1 MKKICLFILLYS
13 PAAFAQFYGPSEIWG
28 TSHLQKADMLYEQ
41 NFYEEAIVYYK
52 KELENFDLKEDVYA
66 KLARCYSKL
75 ADYKNVNSNYRI
87 LAQTNALNEPEDK
100 FNFAE
105 SLLSMGLYEESI
117 VWFNNY
123 LETTPG
129 DQLAITRLQGLED
142 ITRFMKDSTYKVVK
156 PFDHN
161 TEHTEFGAVP
171 YGDGILFTSAREKDL
186 IIQHDHLRKTESLLD
201 MYYLPDEFDSTT
213 QKIGRIKISSH
224 WKSNDGP
231 AAIGNSLIV
240 VNRNNGKQKEDVYN
254 SLGLQFY
261 VSNELSMQHLY
272 NFPHNDN
279 SYSIMH
285 PALTVDEDTLYFA
298 SDMPGGFGGMDIFY
312 SVFVGESWSSP
323 VNVGDAV
330 NTSADEIFPFTDS
343 GKLYFSSDGH
353 EGLGGLDIYVWNRY
367 EEETNSV
374 VNLGYPINSG
384 WDDFSIFLRNNKG
397 YMASNRPGG
406 LGNDDIY
413 EIELLE
419 IPEEVIAETIL
430 KLDVTDYLN
439 SEGIETASINLLDK
453 TLNTELTF
461 FTNEEGALD
470 ETIPSAS
477 YTLTVS
483 KSGFEIFETEMDLID
498 VPMRVEEIFLKPD
511 FNFED
516 ISLDSILFELND
528 FRLSGGAQSELD
540 DIIDIM
546 KKYEEVNLEVAA
558 HTDSRGEA
566 SYNSWLSEMRAA
578 STANYLIDKGIPFER
593 INISGYGEEQL
604 LNHCKDGVDCS
615 EEQHSINRRIE
626 FRFLFDKD
634 KE

>member
-224 WKSNDGP
+224 K
-231 AAIGNSLIV
+231 
-240 VNRNNGKQKEDVYN
+240 
-254 SLGLQFY
+254 
-261 VSNELSMQHLY
+261 
-272 NFPHNDN
+272 
-279 SYSIMH
+279 
-285 PALTVDEDTLYFA
+285 
-298 SDMPGGFGGMDIFY
+298 
-312 SVFVGESWSSP
+312 
-323 VNVGDAV
+323 
-330 NTSADEIFPFTDS
+330 
-343 GKLYFSSDGH
+343 
-353 EGLGGLDIYVWNRY
+353 
-367 EEETNSV
+367 
-374 VNLGYPINSG
+374 
-384 WDDFSIFLRNNKG
+384 
-397 YMASNRPGG
+397 
-406 LGNDDIY
+406 
-413 EIELLE
+413 
-419 IPEEVIAETIL
+419 
-430 KLDVTDYLN
+430 
-439 SEGIETASINLLDK
+439 
-453 TLNTELTF
+453 
-461 FTNEEGALD
+461 
-470 ETIPSAS
+470 
-477 YTLTVS
+477 
-483 KSGFEIFETEMDLID
+483 
-498 VPMRVEEIFLKPD
+498 
-511 FNFED
+511 
-516 ISLDSILFELND
+516 
-528 FRLSGGAQSELD
+528 
-540 DIIDIM
+540 
-546 KKYEEVNLEVAA
+546 
-558 HTDSRGEA
+558 
-566 SYNSWLSEMRAA
+566 
-578 STANYLIDKGIPFER
+578 
-593 INISGYGEEQL
+593 
-604 LNHCKDGVDCS
+604 
-615 EEQHSINRRIE
+615 RRMFITH
-626 FRFLFDKD
+626 
-634 KE
+634 

>member
-1 MKKICLFILLYS
+1 
-13 PAAFAQFYGPSEIWG
+13 
-28 TSHLQKADMLYEQ
+28 
-41 NFYEEAIVYYK
+41 
-52 KELENFDLKEDVYA
+52 
-66 KLARCYSKL
+66 
-75 ADYKNVNSNYRI
+75 
-87 LAQTNALNEPEDK
+87 
-100 FNFAE
+100 
-105 SLLSMGLYEESI
+105 
-117 VWFNNY
+117 
-123 LETTPG
+123 
-129 DQLAITRLQGLED
+129 
-142 ITRFMKDSTYKVVK
+142 
-156 PFDHN
+156 
-161 TEHTEFGAVP
+161 
-171 YGDGILFTSAREKDL
+171 
-186 IIQHDHLRKTESLLD
+186 
-201 MYYLPDEFDSTT
+201 
-213 QKIGRIKISSH
+213 
-224 WKSNDGP
+224 
-231 AAIGNSLIV
+231 
-240 VNRNNGKQKEDVYN
+240 
-254 SLGLQFY
+254 
-261 VSNELSMQHLY
+261 
-272 NFPHNDN
+272 
-279 SYSIMH
+279 MH

-511 FNFED
+511 FNFES

-528 FRLSGGAQSELD
+528 FRLSGGAQSEID